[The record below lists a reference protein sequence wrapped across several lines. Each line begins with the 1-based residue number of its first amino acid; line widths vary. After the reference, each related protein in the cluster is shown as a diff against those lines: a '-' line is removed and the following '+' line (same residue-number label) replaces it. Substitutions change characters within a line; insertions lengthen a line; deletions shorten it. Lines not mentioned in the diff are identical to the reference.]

1 MLVVHLWIEKIP
13 EMLERDLSAF
23 FLVLI
28 LYAH

>member
-13 EMLERDLSAF
+13 KMFGRDLSAF